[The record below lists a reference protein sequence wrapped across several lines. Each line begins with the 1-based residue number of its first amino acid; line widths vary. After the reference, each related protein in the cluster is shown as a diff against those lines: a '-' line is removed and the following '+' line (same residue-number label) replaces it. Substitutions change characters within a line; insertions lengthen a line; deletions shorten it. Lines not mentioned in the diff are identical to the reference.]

1 MTRLIAL
8 VIAVSCIAAVAA
20 RGGDP
25 TPGPV
30 IAVGGGGTPEAV
42 FVRALELAG
51 SNRAV
56 VVIPHASLSENR
68 GEATVGAWR
77 KAGARRVTN
86 LDGKVDLASKRA
98 RALIES
104 AGIVWF
110 PGGSQVRLCAALEE
124 AKLTALIAERHLAGV
139 VVGGTSAGAAAISE
153 VMISGAPEPAAFHVG
168 AMRPHK
174 GLGLVPWAIVDQHF
188 IERGRNSRL
197 LTAVL
202 DHPRRL
208 GVGISERTA
217 IITNADGFEVLGE
230 GPVVVYDAS
239 QAEISGGKV
248 GEPRGARGVVIDVL
262 RSGDQF
268 ER

>member
-1 MTRLIAL
+1 MTRLIA
-8 VIAVSCIAAVAA
+8 IAIALSCIAVVAA
-20 RGGDP
+20 RGGNP
-25 TPGPV
+25 TAGPV
-30 IAVGGGGTPEAV
+30 IAVGGGGTPETV
-42 FVRALELAG
+42 FERALELAG

-56 VVIPHASLSENR
+56 VVIPHASQTESR
-68 GEATVGAWR
+68 GEATADAWR

-86 LDGKVDLASKRA
+86 LDGKIDLASKRA

-124 AKLTALIAERHLAGV
+124 AKLTRLIAERHLAGA
-139 VVGGTSAGAAAISE
+139 VVGGTSAGAAAVSE

-174 GLGLVPWAIVDQHF
+174 GLGLLPWAIVDQHF
-188 IERGRNSRL
+188 VERGRNSRL

-202 DHPRRL
+202 DHPQRL

-217 IITNADGFEVLGE
+217 IITNAKGFEVLGA
-230 GPVVVYDAS
+230 GPVVVYDATA
-239 QAEISGGKV
+239 AEIGGGKL

-262 RSGDQF
+262 QAGDRF